1 VPLRG
6 YAEKKKSSCV
16 GTQNSRRVTAWVR
29 RAETGKLRGYA
40 EHQWVQVRTYC
51 SSTRRDSAFG
61 CVPTVGVRG
70 AIVHLGAYC
79 AQRSRRL
86 SAYVRRTAEEYLRV
100 YAGEQNVKC
109 VSTRDR

>member
-1 VPLRG
+1 MT
-6 YAEKKKSSCV
+6 ACI
-16 GTQNSRRVTAWVR
+16 RRE
-29 RAETGKLRGYA
+29 ETGRLRGYA
-40 EHQWVQVRTYC
+40 EHQWVQMRTYC

-86 SAYVRRTAEEYLRV
+86 FAYVRRAAEESLRV
-100 YAGEQNVKC
+100 YAREQNVKC
-109 VSTRDR
+109 VPTRDR